1 MQVRRPFQRGWVA
14 AALICAGLLALAGH
28 GLAQA
33 PQVFVVALETD
44 VVQFDPVKIQ
54 DATTSQV
61 AFQIYEHLLKRD
73 YDGNLEPALATR
85 WESDPTGQVWTFH
98 LRQGV
103 RFHDGSPF
111 NAEVVKWHFE
121 RAMGPDSYFQTQ
133 YSVIDRIETPDDYTV
148 VFHLK
153 EPNAAFI
160 DNIILANAGFIPSKK
175 AFEEKGDAFPY
186 EPVGTGPFKWNTWV
200 KGQRVELAR
209 NDDWWGDGPKLDR
222 LVIRVI
228 PEANTQV
235 IELETGGVHLIT
247 RASQTDL
254 ERLQQN
260 PDVVVITKPAY
271 RTRALEFN
279 VAQPPFD
286 DVRVRQAIQYAVDM
300 PLIVRALAEPLLVPA
315 DSVVP
320 VASWAYAGEGVL
332 PNYPYDLQKA
342 EKLMREAGFVRDA
355 QGRWTKDGQPLRMTI
370 HTPDNRYYMDVDISA
385 AVANQLTRFGIETN
399 VRVMEW
405 AAYLEEVRN
414 GQHQIA
420 FLGWNQS
427 SPEPSLFTDAKAKTN
442 GRGNYGNYSDPAL
455 DAILDEALRVADEAQ
470 RRALYA
476 EAQRIVNENAWF
488 IWVGNEALTW
498 IFRKEVQGF
507 NPSPSMQYNY
517 TEISIAR

>member
-1 MQVRRPFQRGWVA
+1 

-300 PLIVRALAEPLLVPA
+300 PLIVRALAE
-315 DSVVP
+315 
-320 VASWAYAGEGVL
+320 
-332 PNYPYDLQKA
+332 
-342 EKLMREAGFVRDA
+342 
-355 QGRWTKDGQPLRMTI
+355 
-370 HTPDNRYYMDVDISA
+370 
-385 AVANQLTRFGIETN
+385 
-399 VRVMEW
+399 
-405 AAYLEEVRN
+405 
-414 GQHQIA
+414 
-420 FLGWNQS
+420 
-427 SPEPSLFTDAKAKTN
+427 
-442 GRGNYGNYSDPAL
+442 
-455 DAILDEALRVADEAQ
+455 
-470 RRALYA
+470 
-476 EAQRIVNENAWF
+476 
-488 IWVGNEALTW
+488 
-498 IFRKEVQGF
+498 
-507 NPSPSMQYNY
+507 
-517 TEISIAR
+517 